1 MLYCTFFI
9 SFEKVDLT
17 IRLGVLPAL
26 SFGVKKKKNVMCYAL
41 RLQRESSLILLEM
54 HSINKKIT

>member
-26 SFGVKKKKNVMCYAL
+26 SFGVKKKKKRHVL
-41 RLQRESSLILLEM
+41 RVTTAARIF
-54 HSINKKIT
+54 INFIRNA